1 MNQTIDTTVALPT
14 LPELMTETDRPS
26 RPPLALLAN
35 DQEWSARSLESIL
48 GPNGYAV
55 LRAHTGRQALE
66 MARSSLPDV
75 VIVDARLPDID
86 GIDVC
91 RTLRQDPRFSAT
103 TPIVITSAGEGARAQ
118 RLAAYRAGAWEYCTQ
133 PLDGEALVVKLDT
146 FMRCKRE
153 VDRVRAES
161 LVDQRTGLYNMR
173 GLARRA
179 QEIGNDAFRRH
190 DALACLAVAPDLANG
205 NGEEI
210 AAATAERLTEQVS
223 ELFKKNGRVSD
234 AIGRLGSLEF
244 AIIAP
249 ATNAEGAK
257 RLVARLQGV
266 LQETLAEGGDGSA
279 PPRIRAG
286 YCAVP
291 NFTESPVDAV
301 EMILRAA
308 TALHHARQTHEDA
321 LVTSFDELPARAMP

>member
-1 MNQTIDTTVALPT
+1 
-14 LPELMTETDRPS
+14 
-26 RPPLALLAN
+26 
-35 DQEWSARSLESIL
+35 
-48 GPNGYAV
+48 
-55 LRAHTGRQALE
+55 
-66 MARSSLPDV
+66 MARTSLPDV
-75 VIVDARLPDID
+75 VVVDARLPDID

-190 DALACLAVAPDLANG
+190 DALACLAVAPDLADG

-223 ELFKKNGRVSD
+223 ELFRKKGRVSD

-266 LQETLAEGGDGSA
+266 LQETFSEDGNGSA
-279 PPRIRAG
+279 PRIRAG

-308 TALHHARQTHEDA
+308 TALHHARQTHEDLSVA
-321 LVTSFDELPARAMP
+321 SFDDLPARPTP

>member
-1 MNQTIDTTVALPT
+1 MLALPT
-14 LPELMTETDRPS
+14 LPEIMTATDRPS

-48 GPNGYAV
+48 GPHGYAV

-153 VDRVRAES
+153 VDQVRAES
-161 LVDQRTGLYNMR
+161 LLDERTGLYNMR

-179 QEIGNDAFRRH
+179 QEIGSDAFRRH
-190 DALACLAVAPDLANG
+190 DALACLAVAPDTDG
-205 NGEEI
+205 NGDEI
-210 AAATAERLTEQVS
+210 GAATAERITEQVS
-223 ELFKKNGRVSD
+223 QLFKKKGRVSD

-249 ATNAEGAK
+249 ATNADGAR

-266 LQETLAEGGDGSA
+266 LQETLSSDETGSL
-279 PPRIRAG
+279 PMRIRVG

-291 NFTESPVDAV
+291 DFAEASVDAV
-301 EMILRAA
+301 EMLLRAA
-308 TALHHARQTHEDA
+308 TALHHTRQNHEDT
-321 LVTSFDELPARAMP
+321 LVTSFDELPARATS

>member
-1 MNQTIDTTVALPT
+1 MNQTIDTKVALPT
-14 LPELMTETDRPS
+14 LHEAMTETDRPS

-118 RLAAYRAGAWEYCTQ
+118 RLAAYRAGAWEFCTQ

-210 AAATAERLTEQVS
+210 GAATVERLTEQVS
-223 ELFKKNGRVSD
+223 ELFKKKGRVSD

-266 LQETLAEGGDGSA
+266 LQETLSEDADGSA

-308 TALHHARQTHEDA
+308 TALHHARQAHEDA
-321 LVTSFDELPARAMP
+321 LVTSFDELPARATL

>member
-1 MNQTIDTTVALPT
+1 MPHAVALPT
-14 LPELMTETDRPS
+14 LREIMTETERPS

-55 LRAHTGRQALE
+55 LRAYTGRQALE

-91 RTLRQDPRFSAT
+91 RTLREDPRFSAT

-118 RLAAYRAGAWEYCTQ
+118 RLAAYRAGAWEYCTH
-133 PLDGEALVVKLDT
+133 PLDGEGLVVKLDT

-153 VDRVRAES
+153 VDQVRAES
-161 LVDQRTGLYNMR
+161 LLDQRTGLYNMN

-179 QEIGNDAFRRH
+179 REIGADAFRRH
-190 DALACLAVAPDLANG
+190 DALACVAVAPDAAQNG
-205 NGEEI
+205 DEVAGT
-210 AAATAERLTEQVS
+210 AAERMTEEVTD
-223 ELFKKNGRVSD
+223 LFKKTGRVSD
-234 AIGRLGSLEF
+234 AIGRLGSMEF

-249 ATNAEGAK
+249 ATGADGAR
-257 RLVARLQGV
+257 RLVARFQDV
-266 LQETLAEGGDGSA
+266 LQKAKLSEGDGA
-279 PPRIRAG
+279 PPMRIRAG
-286 YCAVP
+286 YCAVADFAEAP
-291 NFTESPVDAV
+291 IDAV
-301 EMILRAA
+301 EMLLRAT
-308 TALHHARQTHEDA
+308 TALRHVRQTHDDTYVA
-321 LVTSFDELPARAMP
+321 SFDELPMREVS

>member
-1 MNQTIDTTVALPT
+1 MLALPT
-14 LPELMTETDRPS
+14 LPENMTETDRPS

-48 GPNGYAV
+48 GPHGYAV

-75 VIVDARLPDID
+75 VVVDARLPDID

-103 TPIVITSAGEGARAQ
+103 TPIVITSAGEGGRAQ

-153 VDRVRAES
+153 VDQVRADS
-161 LVDQRTGLYNMR
+161 LLDERTGLYNMR

-179 QEIGNDAFRRH
+179 QEIGSDAFRRH
-190 DALACLAVAPDLANG
+190 DALACLAVAPDTADG
-205 NGEEI
+205 NGDEI
-210 AAATAERLTEQVS
+210 GAAAAERITEQVS
-223 ELFKKNGRVSD
+223 QLFKAKGRVSD

-249 ATNAEGAK
+249 ATNAEGAR

-266 LQETLAEGGDGSA
+266 LEETLASEGGAS
-279 PPRIRAG
+279 PPMRIRAG

-291 NFTESPVDAV
+291 DFAAASVDAV
-301 EMILRAA
+301 EMLLRAA
-308 TALHHARQTHEDA
+308 TALHHTRQNHDDG
-321 LVTSFDELPARAMP
+321 LVTSFDELPARATS

>member
-1 MNQTIDTTVALPT
+1 MALTTL
-14 LPELMTETDRPS
+14 EENMTETDRPS

-48 GPNGYAV
+48 GPHGYAV

-66 MARSSLPDV
+66 MARTSLPDV
-75 VIVDARLPDID
+75 VVVDARLPDID

-118 RLAAYRAGAWEYCTQ
+118 RLAAYKAGAWEFCTQ

-161 LVDQRTGLYNMR
+161 LLDERTGLYNMR

-179 QEIGNDAFRRH
+179 QEIGSDAFRRH
-190 DALACLAVAPDLANG
+190 DALACLAVAPDTADG
-205 NGEEI
+205 NGGEI
-210 AAATAERLTEQVS
+210 GAAAAERVTERVS
-223 ELFKKNGRVSD
+223 QLFKTKGRVSD

-249 ATNAEGAK
+249 ATNAEGAR

-266 LQETLAEGGDGSA
+266 LEETLSA
-279 PPRIRAG
+279 DASSGLPMRIRAG

-291 NFTESPVDAV
+291 NFAEASVDAV
-301 EMILRAA
+301 EMLLRAA
-308 TALHHARQTHEDA
+308 TALHHTRQNHDDA
-321 LVTSFDELPARAMP
+321 LVTSFDELPARATP